1 MKKFY
6 IIIIILSSIVTG
18 IFLYNRFAFLHVIVK
33 FDNLEPFE
41 KQVPVYYKGFKV
53 GKSTKIYPDAN
64 YNNTFLNLQISPSDV
79 RLPKNITAKL
89 QKSASRGF
97 INLIPPETASVEKIK
112 DGDII
117 KGDTVK
123 DINSMLSDKLASGS
137 LDSII
142 DNSSN
147 LLDSANQTV
156 QELGGIFTQINEI
169 LTDTRKDIKTA
180 TSSLAKTT
188 VNLENIS
195 TNLNNA
201 LNKDTLKNS
210 SQNIEETTKNIKEIS
225 ENLNSVS
232 RQIDEVS
239 MPLINSAVCNTNSTM
254 KNVNEITKGIK
265 NTLQKRL
272 GLAKIMFGKPIDKKC
287 K

>member
-18 IFLYNRFAFLHVIVK
+18 IFIYNRFAFLHVTVK

-89 QKSASRGF
+89 QKGGGRSF
-97 INLIPPETASVEKIK
+97 INLLPPETASVEKIK

-117 KGDTVK
+117 KGETVK
-123 DINSMLSDKLASGS
+123 DINGMLSDKLASGS

-147 LLDSANQTV
+147 LLESANQTM

-180 TSSLAKTT
+180 SSSLAKTT

-195 TNLNNA
+195 KNLNNA
-201 LNKDTLKNS
+201 LNKDALENS
-210 SQNIEETTKNIKEIS
+210 SKNIEETTKNIKEIS

-232 RQIDEVS
+232 KQIDEVS